1 MSHEKFV
8 GYAEA
13 TEFVSQ
19 LKDPVVRSFVQY
31 GLTNAISGRR
41 MEPSLQ
47 GEAPWDLRWL
57 CEVLKAMAE
66 NRAAIEALLA
76 GKPEKLG
83 LFSDD

>member
-8 GYAEA
+8 RYAEA

-41 MEPSLQ
+41 MDPALQ
-47 GEAPWDLRWL
+47 SEASWDLRWL

-66 NRAAIEALLA
+66 NRAAIDALLA

>member
-1 MSHEKFV
+1 MSHEKFAR
-8 GYAEA
+8 YAEA

-31 GLTNAISGRR
+31 GLTNAISGQR

-57 CEVLKAMAE
+57 CEVLKGMAE
-66 NRAAIEALLA
+66 NRAAIDAVLA
-76 GKPEKLG
+76 GKPDKLG
-83 LFSDD
+83 LFPDD